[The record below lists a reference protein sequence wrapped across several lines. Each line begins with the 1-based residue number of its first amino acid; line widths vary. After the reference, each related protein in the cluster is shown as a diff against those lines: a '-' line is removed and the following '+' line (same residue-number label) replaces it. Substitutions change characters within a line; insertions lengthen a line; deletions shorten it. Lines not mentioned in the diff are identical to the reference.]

1 MFVPAKLIQTSH
13 VFPDGLVAET
23 LNTLALLFPSHDTET
38 RKWILAESS
47 SADAAVSLDLQI
59 LHCGRMR
66 DCYANDFKFW
76 RKELFALQKAFNAPR
91 QMSIFQQWRDKRNI
105 VQWYTFW
112 IAAVV
117 LILTI
122 FFGVVQSVEG
132 ALQVYKAYHPS

>member
-1 MFVPAKLIQTSH
+1 
-13 VFPDGLVAET
+13 
-23 LNTLALLFPSHDTET
+23 
-38 RKWILAESS
+38 
-47 SADAAVSLDLQI
+47 
-59 LHCGRMR
+59 MR

-76 RKELFALQKAFNAPR
+76 RRELVALQKAFNAPR
-91 QMSIFQQWRDKRNI
+91 HKNIFQVLRDKRNI